1 MKVDAQKTLS
11 LLLATLAITGMMY
24 LVPIAGIE
32 GRRTLNMIVLTLGT
46 FITFTLLA
54 FSFTNMRRA
63 RIIRLEYSGIIVLAV
78 FLVTLFLMH
87 FLSAD
92 KVTELLKI
100 SSFVL
105 LLVLVSEETLWQ
117 SFGYFRFAFVLIVAP
132 SIVLYFFNLL
142 GVPPFG
148 GFETPTHEGKVASGM
163 RYGNYLFGYM
173 IFKGGEPIY
182 RLSALF
188 DEPGVVGTF
197 SAFLLAATR
206 FKLDAQNVIIFIAA
220 ILSWSLAFIV
230 LAVIYLLFARP
241 RLLFILLLILG
252 VLVFLA
258 ADNPMVQ
265 KLLINRLLISD
276 EGVSGDNRTTIWFD
290 LKFIELLFSN
300 NIYFGNTETAYQ
312 LGYYVSSWKTL
323 IFDYGLIGMASILLF
338 LVMLFRLKKKNII
351 SPKDTK
357 GCYVFMFMYLASIY
371 QRPGV
376 IDVAPLFILAAGVS
390 FMVIESNKRARKLA
404 IS

>member
-1 MKVDAQKTLS
+1 MKVNAQQTLA
-11 LLLATLAITGMMY
+11 LLPATLAITGMMY

-32 GRRTLNMIVLTLGT
+32 GRRALNVIVLTLGT
-46 FITFTLLA
+46 CITFILLA
-54 FSFTNMRRA
+54 FSFTDMRRA
-63 RIIRLEYSGIIVLAV
+63 RIIRLEYSGMLVLAV
-78 FLVTLFLMH
+78 FIVTLYLMH
-87 FLSAD
+87 LLSAG

-105 LLVLVSEETLWQ
+105 LLVLASEKTLWQ
-117 SFGYFRFAFVLIVAP
+117 SFGYFRFAFALIVAP

-142 GVPPFG
+142 GTPPFG
-148 GFETPTHEGKVASGM
+148 GFEVPTHEGKVESGM
-163 RYGNYLFGYM
+163 RYGNYLFGFM
-173 IFKGGEPIY
+173 IFKGGESIH

-188 DEPGVVGTF
+188 DEPGVVGTYA
-197 SAFLLAATR
+197 AFLLAATR
-206 FKLDAQNVIIFIAA
+206 FKMDAQNVIIFIAA

-252 VLVFLA
+252 ALVFLA
-258 ADNPMVQ
+258 ADNPIVQ

-290 LKFIELLFSN
+290 LKFIELLFSSK
-300 NIYFGNTETAYQ
+300 IYFGNTETAHQ

-323 IFDYGLIGMASILLF
+323 IFDYGLAGLTSILLF
-338 LVMLFRLKKKNII
+338 IVMLFRLKKKKFG
-351 SPKDTK
+351 SPKDAK
-357 GCYVFMFMYLASIY
+357 GCYVFLFMFLASIY

-376 IDVAPLFILAAGVS
+376 VDVAPLFILAAGVS
-390 FMVIESNKRARKLA
+390 FMVIESNKRELKLA
-404 IS
+404 VS